1 VHPIGAR
8 TLHSSTLVQLREK
21 TSLLIVDDD
30 APIRKL
36 LERVALRAGFE
47 VGLAKDGIEALEML
61 EQRPYSIAIIDLMMP
76 RLSGYDL
83 VQKISTMN
91 PRPVILVATAMAN
104 SDVSKIDDTLVRRV
118 IRKPFDV
125 QAVAEALIE
134 TARHIAEKQAS
145 AEAGVIIAPA
155 DSAIIRVSPE
165 EFARQVKEETEE
177 QKKKEPPP
185 PDAKPPN

>member
-1 VHPIGAR
+1 VHLIGAR
-8 TLHSSTLVQLREK
+8 SLHSSTLVKPGEK

-134 TARHIAEKQAS
+134 IAKQIAEKQAAPPADAVIRIS
-145 AEAGVIIAPA
+145 AEDLKRQATEEA
-155 DSAIIRVSPE
+155 D
-165 EFARQVKEETEE
+165 E
-177 QKKKEPPP
+177 QKKKEPQP

>member
-1 VHPIGAR
+1 MKTG
-8 TLHSSTLVQLREK
+8 EK

-61 EQRPYSIAIIDLMMP
+61 AQKPYSIAIVDLMMP

-83 VQKISTMN
+83 VQRISLMN
-91 PRPVILVATAMAN
+91 PRPVIIVATANA
-104 SDVSKIDDTLVRRV
+104 DVSKIDDTLVRRV

-125 QAVAEALIE
+125 QAVAEALID
-134 TARHIAEKQAS
+134 TARHVAEKQAA
-145 AEAGVIIAPA
+145 AEKGVPIAPA
-155 DSAIIRVSPE
+155 ESATIRVSAKDFE
-165 EFARQVKEETEE
+165 EKNQE
-177 QKKKEPPP
+177 QKKNDPQQ
-185 PDAKPPN
+185 PDAKLS